1 MGKQGQKTE
10 VKKYMLDQW
19 LKDYSWMVL
28 QITIA
33 KNKNEM
39 VKEVEYSGIKTAMW
53 GIEATLPKASGGNSD
68 PVSYEATRRAQF
80 YTDGVLRYE
89 WKVREI
95 QNRASNVLGEREMFV
110 LNCIL
115 DGYSMR
121 KIGQTMGLSEGTIRR
136 LRETILDM
144 MLEKEITQITHFTQ
158 KTHMTNC

>member
-1 MGKQGQKTE
+1 MGKQGRKIE
-10 VKKYMLDQW
+10 IKKYMLDQW

-28 QITIA
+28 QIKKA

-39 VKEVEYSGIKTAMW
+39 VKAVEYSGIKTAMW
-53 GIEATLPKASGGNSD
+53 GIEATLPKASSGNSD

-80 YTDGVLRYE
+80 YTDSVLRYE

-95 QNRASNVLGEREMFV
+95 QNRACNVVGEREIFV

-121 KIGQTMGLSEGTIRR
+121 KIGQMMGLSETTIRR
-136 LRETILDM
+136 LRERILDD
-144 MLEKEITQITHFTQ
+144 MLR
-158 KTHMTNC
+158 N

>member
-10 VKKYMLDQW
+10 IKKYMLDQW

-28 QITIA
+28 QIKIA

-95 QNRASNVLGEREMFV
+95 QNRASNVVGEREVFV

-121 KIGQTMGLSEGTIRR
+121 KIGQTMGLSETTIRR
-136 LRETILDM
+136 IRESILNM
-144 MLEKEITQITHFTQ
+144 MIGNEMAQVSHMTQ